1 MITWKA
7 GNVTPLCQEEWKGR
21 KDGQIKTNPGYFLNP
36 WDGAA
41 LGRGTR
47 EECPPPPPPPP
58 HSGPQ
63 KSHGGRLWEQRQ
75 WKSFQT
81 QSLSVPASSKQPD
94 GWFQGL
100 PIRKESTGLPEISVE
115 SFRVWPLITSC
126 CFPADVTKPETSF
139 SVPGKI
145 CSEIFPLLRKWPC

>member
-1 MITWKA
+1 MSHLSVKKSEKEEKMARSKLIQGIFW
-7 GNVTPLCQEEWKGR
+7 TPGMGRHWGEEPGR
-21 KDGQIKTNPGYFLNP
+21 S
-36 WDGAA
+36 A
-41 LGRGTR
+41 
-47 EECPPPPPPPP
+47 PPPPPPPP